1 MKKNEVNVKGVLT
14 VSGVNAVLKDL
25 IQSIDAGKIC
35 IEHNEVF
42 VTLQPSDQMDF
53 EIKAANKKG
62 KQKIE
67 IELSWREVLPE
78 EDASKSLKIS
88 DTEPELP
95 VIEEVPALEALA
107 EQPAPADEAP
117 AVCEPPK
124 QSVKE
129 EKTETPAKG
138 EPAANPAAPKPESPK
153 PEAPKPAAKKAV
165 AAKAKK

>member
-14 VSGVNAVLKDL
+14 VDGVSAVLKDL
-25 IQSIDAGKIC
+25 MKSIDAGKIC

-67 IELSWREVLPE
+67 IELSWREALPR
-78 EDASKSLKIS
+78 EDASKGFKIS

-95 VIEEVPALEALA
+95 VIEELA
-107 EQPAPADEAP
+107 APAELPEQSAPAEESPAACEAKGLAAEETKVEAP
-117 AVCEPPK
+117 AKAE
-124 QSVKE
+124 
-129 EKTETPAKG
+129 
-138 EPAANPAAPKPESPK
+138 AAPKPE
-153 PEAPKPAAKKAV
+153 EPKPASKKTA